1 MLQTFVKSF
10 RLQEAE
16 ETLLVINNYNQEFLL
31 KKQERI
37 NRVIND
43 TVRVYLDENAQV
55 MFLGKV
61 DQQYHENKENA
72 SSRTMYAQN
81 CKEMLYLILE
91 S

>member
-1 MLQTFVKSF
+1 MIQTFVKSF

-16 ETLLVINNYNQEFLL
+16 ETLLVFNNYNQEFLL

-43 TVRVYLDENAQV
+43 TVRVYMEENV

-91 S
+91 T